1 MSTEAPAGA
10 PAASG
15 LSTDFLNRSAPPMG
29 GFNPA
34 IVRLEVRRL
43 LRNRRTMIFA
53 LIVPVVFFLAFGFN
67 DTFDATRI
75 GHGNYSAYVLISIA
89 LYGAVLATVSG
100 GAMVSIE
107 RAAGWSRQIR
117 VTPLSPLAYVI
128 TKMVSS
134 LVLAAGSVIVVNV
147 VAVISQKPSMP
158 VQDWVICALLVWIGS
173 LVFAAL
179 GVFIGYLLPAEN
191 VMQIIGILLALLSF
205 LGGLLIP
212 LSQLSPGVR
221 TVAKFTPLFGLN
233 QLVHVPLVGGGIQL
247 SWVLNLVVW
256 FAIFV
261 GGATWRLRLD
271 TARV

>member
-1 MSTEAPAGA
+1 
-10 PAASG
+10 
-15 LSTDFLNRSAPPMG
+15 
-29 GFNPA
+29 
-34 IVRLEVRRL
+34 
-43 LRNRRTMIFA
+43 
-53 LIVPVVFFLAFGFN
+53 
-67 DTFDATRI
+67 
-75 GHGNYSAYVLISIA
+75 
-89 LYGAVLATVSG
+89 
-100 GAMVSIE
+100 MVSIE

-117 VTPLSPLAYVI
+117 VTPLSPLAYII

-158 VQDWVICALLVWIGS
+158 VQDWIACALLVWIGS

-191 VMQIIGILLALLSF
+191 VMQIIGVLLALTSF
-205 LGGLLIP
+205 AGGLLIP

-221 TVAKFTPLFGLN
+221 AVAKFTPLFGLN
-233 QLVHVPLVGGGIQL
+233 QLVHVPLVGGAIQP

-271 TARV
+271 TGRV